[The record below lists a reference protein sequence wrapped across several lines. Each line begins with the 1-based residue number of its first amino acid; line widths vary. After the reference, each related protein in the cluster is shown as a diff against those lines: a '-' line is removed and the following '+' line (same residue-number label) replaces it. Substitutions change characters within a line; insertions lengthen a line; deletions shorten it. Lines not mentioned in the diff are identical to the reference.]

1 MTKPATRE
9 STNHGSDRLPFWT
22 KLWYGAGDTGFSL
35 AYTVLDVYLLF
46 FLVTVVKLRPAY
58 AAASIFFGRTWDWI
72 NDPLVGYL
80 TDHTHSRW
88 GRRRPY
94 LLWGPVPFGIAFV
107 LLWWVPPMQSQLG
120 LAVYY
125 GAAYF
130 LFDALA
136 TLVSVPYCALTPEL
150 TSDYDE
156 RTSLNMYRMGFSIAA
171 GILGFAAPELAN
183 LGVFPDVKTGYVGVA
198 VVFALISAAPL
209 WGVFAVA
216 RERPEYALRG
226 QAQARASDG
235 RASSERTSGE
245 GSLMADAVRWMRGRW
260 FFAIGLAA
268 YLVAWTILFYVLP
281 RVRGSLVEGQASWH
295 DFAFYAG
302 FLLPMA
308 VVVVRVFRHNM
319 PFLFSMG
326 IFLVTWTTIAVIQS
340 ILPFFI
346 AYWLDMESRMTEIMA
361 IMFVS
366 ALLWLPFW
374 EWFARRFSKRV
385 AYAAGMVSLIL
396 VLAGIAILPRTTPF
410 ALVAVLAGL
419 AGIGVSAAHIIPASI
434 VPDAIE
440 WEELQTGRRQEG
452 IFYSMVS
459 LMNKVAS
466 SVAVPWA
473 ALVLALSNF
482 DEALGLAQ
490 PPSALTAIRLLVG
503 LAPAVLMSVSIALV
517 IMYPLTR
524 ERHARIRRLLERRRL
539 RRGAA

>member
-1 MTKPATRE
+1 
-9 STNHGSDRLPFWT
+9 
-22 KLWYGAGDTGFSL
+22 
-35 AYTVLDVYLLF
+35 VLDVYLLY
-46 FLVTVVKLRPAY
+46 FLVTVVKLGPAY
-58 AAASIFFGRTWDWI
+58 AAAAIFFGRTWDWI

-80 TDHTHSRW
+80 TDHTQSRW

-107 LLWWVPPMQSQLG
+107 LLWWVPPIQGQLG
-120 LAVYY
+120 LTVYY
-125 GAAYF
+125 GVAYF

-136 TLVSVPYCALTPEL
+136 TLVSVPYLALTPEL

-183 LGVFPDVKTGYVGVA
+183 LGIFPDVKTGYVGMA
-198 VVFALISAAPL
+198 TVFALISAAPL

-216 RERPEYALRG
+216 RERPEYARRG
-226 QAQARASDG
+226 YQVRGSGQRASGAHASGARASD
-235 RASSERTSGE
+235 E
-245 GSLMADAVRWMRGRW
+245 GSLMADAVEWVRGRW
-260 FFAIGLAA
+260 LVAIGLAI
-268 YLVAWTILFYVLP
+268 YLVTWTVVFYVLP
-281 RVRGSLVEGQASWH
+281 RVQGTVVEGQAGWQ

-308 VVVVRVFRHNM
+308 LVVVRAFRHNR

-346 AYWLDMESRMTEIMA
+346 TYWLDMEGRMTEIMA

-374 EWFARRFSKRV
+374 EWFARRFSKRL
-385 AYAAGMVSLIL
+385 AYAVGMGSLIL
-396 VLAGIAILPRTTPF
+396 VLMGLAILPPTAPF
-410 ALVAVLAGL
+410 GLVAVLAGL
-419 AGIGVSAAHIIPASI
+419 AGIGVSTAHIIPVSI

-452 IFYSMVS
+452 MFYSMVS

-473 ALVLALSNF
+473 ALVLALSSF

-503 LAPAVLMSVSIALV
+503 LAPAALMSTSIALA
-517 IMYPLTR
+517 IFYPLTR
-524 ERHARIRRLLERRRL
+524 ERHARIRRLLERRRQ

>member
-1 MTKPATRE
+1 MTQQPDQGIPTQ
-9 STNHGSDRLPFWT
+9 STDRLPFWT
-22 KLWYGAGDTGFSL
+22 KFWYGAGDTGFSL
-35 AYTVLDVYLLF
+35 VYTVLDVYLLY
-46 FLVTVVKLRPAY
+46 FLVTVVKLPPAY

-80 TDHTHSRW
+80 TDHTRSRW

-94 LLWGPVPFGIAFV
+94 LLWGPVPFGLAFV
-107 LLWWVPPMQSQLG
+107 LLWWVPPIESYLG

-136 TLVSVPYCALTPEL
+136 TLVSVPYLALTPEL
-150 TSDYDE
+150 TPDYDE
-156 RTSLNMYRMGFSIAA
+156 RTSLNMYRMGFSITA
-171 GILGFAAPELAN
+171 GILGFAAPELAG
-183 LGVFPDVKTGYVGVA
+183 LGLFPDLKTGYVGMA
-198 VVFALISAAPL
+198 IVFALISAVPL
-209 WGVFAVA
+209 WAVFAVA
-216 RERPEYALRG
+216 KERPENTGSVPESA
-226 QAQARASDG
+226 
-235 RASSERTSGE
+235 SGE
-245 GSLMADAVRWMRGRW
+245 GSLMADAVQWLKGRW
-260 FFAIGLAA
+260 PVAVGLLV
-268 YLVAWTILFYVLP
+268 YLATWTVLFYVLP
-281 RVRGSLVEGQASWH
+281 RTQGNLVEGQASWQ
-295 DFAFYAG
+295 DFVFYAG

-308 VVVVRVFRHNM
+308 IIVVRVFRHNK

-346 AYWLDMESRMTEIMA
+346 TYWLDMESRMTEIMA

-374 EWFARRFSKRV
+374 EWFARRFSKRL
-385 AYAAGMVSLIL
+385 AYAVGMGSLIL
-396 VLAGIAILPRTTPF
+396 VLFGLAALPPTAPF

-419 AGIGVSAAHIIPASI
+419 AGIGVSTAHIIPASI

-440 WEELQTGRRQEG
+440 WEELRTARRQEG

-473 ALVLALSNF
+473 ALVLALSQF

-503 LAPAVLMSVSIALV
+503 LAPAVLMGVSIALAAF
-517 IMYPLTR
+517 YPLTR

-539 RRGAA
+539 RKVET